1 MSEKEK
7 HIAEK
12 LAKACE
18 VLPDSKREYLIGYA
32 EGVAAMAD
40 KKAQTS
46 KETEEAGS

>member
-1 MSEKEK
+1 MSEKER

-32 EGVAAMAD
+32 EGVAAMAA
-40 KKAQTS
+40 KKALAS